1 MLASIFQEQ
10 APGFLTCLRGEYPT
24 RFGPVS
30 YQTHCFTPYPLKD
43 YPPMSTRMTACINR
57 ASMSLA
63 RLDELGRNLPNP
75 DLLRRPIARREAQS
89 TSALEGTYER
99 LETVLAEDYAAGDS
113 KGAMTDSMHEVLNY
127 VDAADFGIERIR
139 EGWPITMELVRQLQ
153 QMLVS
158 GTRSD
163 CGQAGTIRTSQ
174 VFIGSPTSR
183 IEDARIV
190 PMQPGWDL
198 EIAVQAALDWW
209 SSRTEP
215 GLAVL
220 DAALFHYQF
229 ETLHPF
235 TDGNGRIGRLLILL
249 QLLSRGLL
257 SQPLLSLS
265 PWFEQ
270 RRSDYQDCLLSVS
283 TRADWESWVLFF
295 SQGLEESCEDALLR
309 AKRLLHIQ
317 EQYRRIVAEHR
328 LGGSTL
334 AIADLL
340 VGSPVLTPARA
351 ARAAG
356 KSLSSARYALEHL
369 RELGIVS
376 RMRVGRSNKY
386 VAQDVQEAVVAPMG
400 SNIVINAPL
409 LRDRRASLA

>member
-1 MLASIFQEQ
+1 
-10 APGFLTCLRGEYPT
+10 
-24 RFGPVS
+24 
-30 YQTHCFTPYPLKD
+30 
-43 YPPMSTRMTACINR
+43 
-57 ASMSLA
+57 MSLA

-75 DLLRRPIARREAQS
+75 DLLRRPIIRREAQS
-89 TSALEGTYER
+89 TSSLEGTYER
-99 LETVLAEDYAAGDS
+99 LETVLAEDYATGDD

-127 VDAADFGIERIR
+127 VDAADFGIGRIQ
-139 EGWPITMELVRQLQ
+139 EGWPINMQLVRQLQ
-153 QMLVS
+153 QILVS

-163 CGQAGTIRTSQ
+163 NEQAGNIRNSQ
-174 VFIGSPTSR
+174 VFIGSPTRR
-183 IEDARIV
+183 IEDARFV
-190 PMQPGWDL
+190 PMQPGQDL
-198 EIAVQAALDWW
+198 GIAVQALLDWW

-265 PWFEQ
+265 PWFEP
-270 RRSDYQDCLLSVS
+270 RRGDYQDHMLAVS
-283 TRADWESWVLFF
+283 TRADWENWMLFF

-317 EQYRRIVAEHR
+317 EQYRRIIMEHR
-328 LGGSTL
+328 LGGTTL

-340 VGSPVLTPARA
+340 IGSPVLTPAGA
-351 ARAAG
+351 ARIGG

-369 RELGIVS
+369 CELGIVY
-376 RMRVGRSNKY
+376 RERAGRRNRY
-386 VAQDVQEAVVAPMG
+386 VAQDVWEAVVAPMG
-400 SNIVINAPL
+400 SNIVIDAPL
-409 LRDRRASLA
+409 LRSG